1 MGAFLLRRVLY
12 SIPTLFGVMLI
23 TFLLFNVAGGDPVY
37 MMLGKHSSQREADR
51 LRAELGLNKPWYEQF
66 AQRFTR
72 LATFDFPQS
81 YRSKQDVGQMILGR
95 VGPTLSLTLPALLL
109 ATAIGV
115 SLALIVAYFRGTLL
129 DRVIVVAAIFGMS
142 VTILA
147 YIIFGQYFLA
157 YWPLQHWG
165 ISIFPIQGYYDDS
178 LLGRWRYLALPILIQ
193 VVVSVGYDLRFYR
206 SVVLEEMGK
215 DYVRTARAKGLPARR
230 ILFKHVLRNCLIP
243 VITLVMVS
251 MPSLV
256 TGSILLENFF
266 SIPGLGSMI
275 VMALHDSDLPVI
287 ETMTLLLAILFIIIN
302 IVQDLLYALVDPTV
316 RLE

>member
-1 MGAFLLRRVLY
+1 
-12 SIPTLFGVMLI
+12 
-23 TFLLFNVAGGDPVY
+23 
-37 MMLGKHSSQREADR
+37 
-51 LRAELGLNKPWYEQF
+51 
-66 AQRFTR
+66 
-72 LATFDFPQS
+72 
-81 YRSKQDVGQMILGR
+81 
-95 VGPTLSLTLPALLL
+95 LPALLL

-287 ETMTLLLAILFIIIN
+287 ETMTLLLAVLFIIIN